1 MRIATRGSALALAQA
16 HTVAALLGGEHEV
29 VVVSTAGDR
38 GDDGA
43 PTDKARWVTDI
54 EAALRSGDADL
65 AVHSAKDV
73 PIDIDADLELAGTTA
88 REDARDALVLPPE
101 RGLGATSLD
110 DLPHGARVGTSSI
123 RRRAQLAALRPDLE
137 LVVVRGNV
145 DTRLRKLADGAAD
158 ALVLA
163 VAGLRRLDRGDAVEA
178 VLDELVPAPGQGALV
193 LQTRAGE
200 SERVAAI
207 VDGGALRALLAER
220 ACAREL
226 GGSCD
231 TPLGAHVGA
240 DGVLRAWIG
249 LPDGSEW
256 MSADGDDAAAQLN
269 AAGAADLLRR
279 AAEMA

>member
-1 MRIATRGSALALAQA
+1 VRIATRGSALALAQA
-16 HTVAALLGGEHEV
+16 HAVAGLLGGEHEI

-38 GDDGA
+38 GEAGPA
-43 PTDKARWVTDI
+43 LDKARWVTDI
-54 EAALRSGDADL
+54 EAALRDGEADL

-73 PIDIDADLELAGTTA
+73 PIEIEADLVLAGTTA
-88 REDARDALVLPPE
+88 REDARDALV
-101 RGLGATSLD
+101 GAASLG
-110 DLPHGARVGTSSI
+110 DLPEGARVGTSSI

-137 LVVVRGNV
+137 LVVLRGNV
-145 DTRLRKLADGAAD
+145 DTRLRKLAGGEAD

-163 VAGLRRLDRGDAVEA
+163 AAGLRRLGRNGAIGA
-178 VLDELVPAPGQGALV
+178 LLDELVPAPGQGALV

-200 SERVAAI
+200 AQRVAAI
-207 VDGGALRALLAER
+207 VDDGALRALLAER

-240 DGVLRAWIG
+240 DRVLRAWIG

-256 MSADGDDAAAQLN
+256 MTAHGDDAATQLL
-269 AAGAADLLRR
+269 AAGGADLLRR
-279 AAEMA
+279 AAEAA

>member
-16 HTVAALLGGEHEV
+16 NAVAALLGGGDHEI

-38 GDDGA
+38 GEAGG
-43 PTDKARWVTDI
+43 DKARWVTDI
-54 EAALRSGDADL
+54 EAALRDGGADV

-73 PIDIDADLELAGTTA
+73 PIEMPGELELAGTTA
-88 REDARDALVLPPE
+88 RADARDALV
-101 RGLGATSLD
+101 GATSLD
-110 DLPHGARVGTSSI
+110 ELPGGARIGTSSI

-137 LVVVRGNV
+137 LVSLRGNV
-145 DTRLRKLADGAAD
+145 DTRLRKLAAGEAD

-163 VAGLRRLDRGDAVEA
+163 MAGLARLDRADDAGA

-200 SERVAAI
+200 AQRVAAI
-207 VDGGALRALLAER
+207 TDDRALADLLAER

-240 DGVLRAWIG
+240 DGVLRAWVG

-256 MSADGDDAAAQLN
+256 MTAQGDDAAAQLL
-269 AAGAADLLRR
+269 AAGAGELLRR
-279 AAEMA
+279 AQEMA

>member
-1 MRIATRGSALALAQA
+1 VRIATRGSALALAQA
-16 HTVAALLGGEHEV
+16 HAVAGLLGGEHEI

-43 PTDKARWVTDI
+43 VSDKARWVVDI
-54 EAALRSGDADL
+54 EAALRGGEADL

-73 PIDIDADLELAGTTA
+73 PIEIDADLELAGTTA
-88 REDARDALVLPPE
+88 REDARDALVGAASLQELP
-101 RGLGATSLD
+101 A
-110 DLPHGARVGTSSI
+110 GARIGTSSI
-123 RRRAQLAALRPDLE
+123 RRRAQLAALRPDLQ
-137 LVVVRGNV
+137 LVVLRGNV
-145 DTRLRKLADGAAD
+145 DTRLRKLADGEAD

-163 VAGLRRLDRGDAVEA
+163 AAGLRRLGRGDAIGAE
-178 VLDELVPAPGQGALV
+178 LDELVPAPGQGALV

-200 SERVAAI
+200 GDQVAAI
-207 VDGGALRALLAER
+207 VDERALEALLAER

-256 MSADGDDAAAQLN
+256 MTANGDDAAAQLL
-269 AAGAADLLRR
+269 AAGGADLLRR
-279 AAEMA
+279 AAEAA

>member
-1 MRIATRGSALALAQA
+1 M
-16 HTVAALLGGEHEV
+16 LGDDDHEI

-38 GDDGA
+38 GETDG
-43 PTDKARWVTDI
+43 DKARWVTDI
-54 EAALRSGDADL
+54 EQALRDGAADL

-73 PIDIDADLELAGTTA
+73 PIEMPDDLELAGTTA
-88 REDARDALVLPPE
+88 REDPRDALV
-101 RGLGATSLD
+101 GADSLD
-110 DLPHGARVGTSSI
+110 ALAPGARVGTSSI

-137 LVVVRGNV
+137 LIVVRGNV
-145 DTRLRKLADGAAD
+145 DTRLRKLADGEAD

-163 VAGLRRLDRGDAVEA
+163 AAGLRRLDRADAIGGL
-178 VLDELVPAPGQGALV
+178 LDQLVPAPGQGALV

-200 SERVAAI
+200 AERVASISDAAAL
-207 VDGGALRALLAER
+207 GALNAER

-231 TPLGAHVGA
+231 TPLGAHVGT

-256 MSADGDDAAAQLN
+256 MTAEGDDAAAQML
-269 AAGAADLLRR
+269 AAGAAELLRR
-279 AAEMA
+279 AQEMA

>member
-16 HTVAALLGGEHEV
+16 HTVGALLGGEHEV

-101 RGLGATSLD
+101 WGLGATSLD